1 MKKSFI
7 YIISAAMALSMTACS
22 SKTAEPETTVA
33 VESEVETESTAES
46 EDANVPAETEATD
59 APAESGDAPAADMG
73 VTDESADSAEDAA
86 GNESNT
92 SADGSVAQALLADFE
107 AQVSENNALTA
118 QEIAD
123 ALLTN
128 EVILFSGVT
137 MPVEEGLLM
146 GFDNAEITGFDEGV
160 MFAPVIGSI
169 PFVGYVFDLP
179 DDANADD
186 FIAVLEENANPRWNI
201 CTEAEETVVESAGDK
216 VFFVMSP
223 ISFEE

>member
-33 VESEVETESTAES
+33 VESEVETETTAES
-46 EDANVPAETEATD
+46 VDANVPAETEATD

-160 MFAPVIGSI
+160 MFAPAIGSI

>member
-33 VESEVETESTAES
+33 VESEVETEAAES
-46 EDANVPAETEATD
+46 EEADVPAESEVTD
-59 APAESGDAPAADMG
+59 VPAESVDAS
-73 VTDESADSAEDAA
+73 DESANDTEDAA
-86 GNESNT
+86 GNDSSNST
-92 SADGSVAQALLADFE
+92 DGSVAQALLADFE
-107 AQVSENNALTA
+107 AQVSENSALTA

-128 EVILFSGVT
+128 EVILFSGAT

-160 MFAPVIGSI
+160 MFAPAIGSI
-169 PFVGYVFDLP
+169 PFVGYVFDLA

-201 CTEAEETVVESAGDK
+201 CTEAEETIVENAGDK